1 MSTGGARAMRSL
13 PNRSRRPCA
22 GRAARHTGPVNQH
35 RVPAYRVPDNVAW
48 VDGADFGLAEELYLT
63 VVPDGRTVMLKDSAR
78 LIWLVAAD
86 GGEDVVAEVADI
98 VGRPPAEIEGDV
110 QQFLADVRARGLL
123 VEREG

>member
-1 MSTGGARAMRSL
+1 M

-22 GRAARHTGPVNQH
+22 GRVARHTGPVNQH
-35 RVPAYRVPDNVAW
+35 RVPAYRVPDNIAW

-110 QQFLADVRARGLL
+110 HRFVADLRGRGLL
-123 VEREG
+123 VERGM

>member
-1 MSTGGARAMRSL
+1 M
-13 PNRSRRPCA
+13 NE
-22 GRAARHTGPVNQH
+22 Q
-35 RVPAYRVPDNVAW
+35 PAPRYRVPDNIAW

-110 QQFLADVRARGLL
+110 QRFLADVRARGLL

>member
-1 MSTGGARAMRSL
+1 M
-13 PNRSRRPCA
+13 NE
-22 GRAARHTGPVNQH
+22 Q
-35 RVPAYRVPDNVAW
+35 PAPRYRVPDNIAW
-48 VDGADFGLAEELYLT
+48 VDGADFDMAEELYLT
-63 VVPDGRTVMLKDSAR
+63 VVPEGRTVLLKDTAR